1 MIRNLSFTLWIVA
14 KETTQATAI
23 QKKALDS
30 LAIVALNN
38 RIVLDWILAEQ
49 GGIRAVANSTYCVY
63 TNTS

>member
-23 QKKALDS
+23 QKALDS